1 MTTQQLDAHQ
11 EALRLALVA
20 LKDISRWDSVDL
32 MDIRKFATYTIEH
45 IERLVRE
52 SE

>member
-1 MTTQQLDAHQ
+1 LEQNIDHTHR

-20 LKDISRWDSVDL
+20 LRDISRWDSVDIN
-32 MDIRKFATYTIEH
+32 DIRKYANYTIEH
-45 IERLVRE
+45 VERMLRE

>member
-1 MTTQQLDAHQ
+1 MTPQQLQTYQ

-20 LKDISRWDSVDL
+20 LKDISRWDSVDV
-32 MDIRKFATYTIEH
+32 MDLRKFANYTIEH
-45 IERLVRE
+45 VERLVRE

>member
-1 MTTQQLDAHQ
+1 MTTQQIHAYQ

-20 LKDISRWDSVDL
+20 LRDISRWDSVDV
-32 MDIRKFATYTIEH
+32 MDIRKFANYTIEH
-45 IERLVRE
+45 VERVVRE